1 MSKTRSIPAG
11 SEAPAV
17 PLLAAVRNDLMQLV
31 VEAGATALSAILA
44 EEVSRLCGSRHSRR
58 DEAAPRRWGEQPGQ
72 VVLGGR
78 RVRVARPRVRQ
89 QGHEVA
95 LPSYQQFQSEDPLHE
110 RALEQML
117 VGVST
122 RKYAR
127 SLESMPG
134 FDDFGKSKSAMSR
147 RLVAMTQVE
156 VESLTS
162 KRLEGTE
169 WAAVMVDGLHFGE
182 HVVLVALG
190 IDAAG
195 KKHLLGLREG
205 STENATV
212 CTELLSALV
221 ERGLPQDRHLLFVID
236 GGKGLRKAIRAVF
249 GSKGLVQRCQV
260 HKKRN
265 VLEHLPEHK
274 RGQVSAAL
282 SQAYAAGS
290 CETAEAQLKNLA
302 RSLSKSNPGAAESVR
317 EGLEETLTVK
327 RLGITGRLE
336 KTLSTTNPIENANG
350 TVRRVSRRVR
360 RVRDGNMALRWVGA
374 SLLEAERGFRRLKGH
389 RDMPQLMSALRALD
403 ENAGEIRDAN
413 NANVRRSA

>member
-1 MSKTRSIPAG
+1 
-11 SEAPAV
+11 
-17 PLLAAVRNDLMQLV
+17 
-31 VEAGATALSAILA
+31 
-44 EEVSRLCGSRHSRR
+44 
-58 DEAAPRRWGEQPGQ
+58 
-72 VVLGGR
+72 
-78 RVRVARPRVRQ
+78 
-89 QGHEVA
+89 
-95 LPSYQQFQSEDPLHE
+95 
-110 RALEQML
+110 ML

-127 SLESMPG
+127 SLEPMPG
-134 FDDFGKSKSAMSR
+134 VEDFGTSKSAMSR
-147 RLVAMTQVE
+147 RLVAMTQAE

-169 WAAVMVDGLHFGE
+169 WAVVMADGLHFGE

-190 IDAAG
+190 IDASG

-205 STENATV
+205 STENATI
-212 CTELLSALV
+212 CTELLSSLV

-236 GGKGLRKAIRAVF
+236 GGKGLRKAIRNVF
-249 GSKGLVQRCQV
+249 GSKAVVQRCQV

-265 VLEHLPEHK
+265 VLDHLPEHK
-274 RGQVSAAL
+274 RGQVKAAL

-290 CETAEAQLKNLA
+290 SETAEAQLKNIA
-302 RSLSKSNPGAAESVR
+302 RSLSKSHPSAAESIR

-327 RLGITGRLE
+327 RLGVTGRLE

-389 RDMPQLMSALRALD
+389 REMSQLMGALRALD
-403 ENAGEIRDAN
+403 ENEGAVGEPI